1 MRTRWSAI
9 LLVATVAGAI
19 AIVPAAPALAHE
31 GRGVGDG
38 DLLMVVGFG
47 TEPAFAGQPNSVQL
61 ILEHDGEPVVDL
73 GNTLDVEVG
82 FGDETMALELEPF
95 FSVGEFG
102 EPGDYRAWF
111 IPTRSGTYS
120 FHFSGTIDGEEV
132 DETFTSGPDTFGD
145 VGSPSDIMFPVQDPS
160 TGDLAERIE
169 QEIPRLNEAIEGVR
183 TETLGQA
190 ASAAE
195 DASAASERAAAAS
208 DDAGGARTLGLIGLV
223 VGALGLLVGIGALVA
238 ARRKA

>member
-1 MRTRWSAI
+1 MRTRWNAM
-9 LLVATVAGAI
+9 LLVATVATGI
-19 AIVPAAPALAHE
+19 AVVPAPPALAHE

-47 TEPAFAGQPNSVQL
+47 TEPAYAGQPNSVQL
-61 ILEHDGEPVVDL
+61 LLEHGGEPVVDL

-111 IPTRSGTYS
+111 IPTRPGTYT

-132 DETFTSGPDTFGD
+132 DEEFTSGPDTFSD
-145 VGSPSDIMFPVQDPS
+145 VDSPSDIMFPVQDPS
-160 TGDLAERIE
+160 TGELAERIE
-169 QEIPRLNEAIEGVR
+169 QEIPRLNEAIDGVR
-183 TETLGQA
+183 A
-190 ASAAE
+190 
-195 DASAASERAAAAS
+195 DAVARAERAAEAAAATAS
-208 DDAGGARTLGLIGLV
+208 DDVDGARTLGLIGLI

>member
-1 MRTRWSAI
+1 MRTRWMWIATLAI
-9 LLVATVAGAI
+9 IGA
-19 AIVPAAPALAHE
+19 AIVWLPASPALAHE

-47 TEPAFAGQPNSVQL
+47 TEPAYAGQPNSVQL

-82 FGDETMALELEPF
+82 FGDEAMALELEPF

-111 IPTRSGTYS
+111 IPTRAGTYS

-132 DETFTSGPDTFGD
+132 DETLTSGPDTFSD
-145 VGSPSDIMFPVQDPS
+145 VHSPSDIMFPVQDPS

-183 TETLGQA
+183 TETLDQA
-190 ASAAE
+190 E
-195 DASAASERAAAAS
+195 TASEQAAAAV
-208 DDAGGARTLGLIGLV
+208 DDVDGARTLGLIGLV
-223 VGALGLLVGIGALVA
+223 VGALGLLVGIGAFAA
-238 ARRKA
+238 ARRKV